1 MAAEIGQAEQ
11 QGKQQ
16 RYRQDLDKSLR
27 EQRDV
32 VVEDR
37 RERGVVDNEIIEVA
51 EQVHHDPEHGKRV
64 EAVQQ
69 RPRKFPQQIFGQDAH
84 CYKNTRTAR

>member
-1 MAAEIGQAEQ
+1 
-11 QGKQQ
+11 
-16 RYRQDLDKSLR
+16 
-27 EQRDV
+27 
-32 VVEDR
+32 
-37 RERGVVDNEIIEVA
+37 VVDNEIIEVA